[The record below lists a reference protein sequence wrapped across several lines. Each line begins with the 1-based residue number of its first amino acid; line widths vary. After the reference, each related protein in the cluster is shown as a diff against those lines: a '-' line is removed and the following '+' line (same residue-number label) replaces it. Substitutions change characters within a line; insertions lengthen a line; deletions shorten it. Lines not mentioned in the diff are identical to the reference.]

1 MTRIANTG
9 TREYRSDLRQEQ
21 AEATRTRILE
31 ATLRVMAGGMASISV
46 PEVAREAGVSVPT
59 VYRHFR
65 TKADLVA
72 AVYPY
77 LIGRAGLDD
86 LIVPETVPE
95 FREMVRTM
103 FGQLETLGEVARAA
117 MTSSASD
124 EPRRLQMPSRL
135 AMSGRFVAGVMPH
148 ASPADQARL
157 ARVLVVL
164 ASSSSMRMWRD
175 MIGSSVDEAADD
187 IEWLL
192 RSVLDASAEGTNG

>member
-135 AMSGRFVAGVMPH
+135 AMSRRFVAGVMPY